1 MERKAIYAGSF
12 DPPTIGHLNVIDR
25 AAKMFDKV
33 YVVIGDNSQKKT
45 YLDLTTR
52 KFMLMGMLDFL
63 DGKPRHSNVKIKIA
77 SNQYIAHV
85 AKRLGANFLVRGLRD
100 TIDYSYEHNVFQVNK
115 RLAPSVETV
124 YLMCD
129 SSDQLVSSSIV
140 KAMIGFI
147 GWSKAIT
154 DKLHPAVLEDLKV
167 WWLRKRLK
175 DLHERGRC
183 SLGHYENTWEV
194 INENYRNR
202 AYHNFDHLIECFAW
216 LDKMAISLKPY
227 KKDPIE
233 YALWFH
239 DVKDDVNESAKL
251 AISLLSW
258 GSTKNDTKG
267 IGELIQSTNHSQEV
281 HGRGFMVEYGFI
293 ASVDLAILG
302 SLPDDYLEY
311 TANVREECLQK
322 GCSPEEWIKG
332 RLEFIDD
339 FLAREHIYPNE
350 EMRRELENQARSN
363 LEEEYVRLTNKRN
376 GDH

>member
-12 DPPTIGHLNVIDR
+12 DPPTIGHLNIIDR

-33 YVVIGDNSQKKT
+33 YVVIGDNPQKKT
-45 YLDLTTR
+45 YLDLATR
-52 KFMLMGMLDFL
+52 KFMLMGMLGFL
-63 DGKPRHSNVKIKIA
+63 DEKPRHSNVGIKIA

-85 AKRLGANFLVRGLRD
+85 AKRLGANFLIRGLRD

-154 DKLHPAVLEDLKV
+154 DKLHPAVLEDLKR

-175 DLHERGRC
+175 DLHKRGRC
-183 SLGHYENTWEV
+183 ALGHYENAWEA
-194 INENYRNR
+194 INRNYYPR
-202 AYHNFDHLIECFAW
+202 AYHNLDHLIECFAW
-216 LDKMAISLKPY
+216 LDKMAVKLNPY
-227 KKDPIE
+227 EKDPIE

-239 DVKDDVNESAKL
+239 DIKDDINESANL
-251 AISLLSW
+251 AISYLRW
-258 GSTKNDTKG
+258 GPTKNDIKE
-267 IGELIQSTNHSQEV
+267 IRELIQSTSHNGLPSQ
-281 HGRGFMVEYGFI
+281 HRFI
-293 ASVDLAILG
+293 ASIDLAILG

-311 TANVREECLQK
+311 TANVREEYLQK
-322 GCSPEEWIKG
+322 GCTPEAWMEG
-332 RLEFIDD
+332 RFEFVNSFLE
-339 FLAREHIYPNE
+339 RKYIYPSE
-350 EMRRELENQARSN
+350 EMRKELEDQARTN
-363 LEEEYVRLTNKRN
+363 LEKERNRLTDKRN
-376 GDH
+376 DSLK